1 MNNLQKVFHDFAQYS
16 DDILILLD
24 ESFCFPKSRPKNKKK
39 YVSITSLM
47 DEDDVYECLKEEGS
61 TVLNYKITS
70 KGMGPNKIL
79 NYFIHILVNFDFQP
93 YIVEL
98 PNNEVIVS
106 IVASDVDV
114 GFQCQEVTMSDDDDY
129 QEDVEATAGEEE
141 DYREEYEDEHED
153 EHEDKHETEDEHD
166 GEKDVCDYEVEV
178 EEVEEEGEDEN
189 EDDDEIDENE
199 GENKEGEEED
209 EVEVEGEEEE
219 GGGEVEESEGED
231 EVESDDKSEEEE
243 NPVVNELRGENLD
256 KMKKPEMIDY
266 LLRLNIKKVNDKNIR
281 ICQKHELGEFLKNFL
296 EN

>member
-24 ESFCFPKSRPKNKKK
+24 ESFCFPKSRPKTKKK

-98 PNNEVIVS
+98 TNNEVIVS
-106 IVASDVDV
+106 IVVSDVDV
-114 GFQCQEVTMSDDDDY
+114 GFQCQEVTMSDDD
-129 QEDVEATAGEEE
+129 QEDVGATAGEED
-141 DYREEYEDEHED
+141 DYREQENEYEDE
-153 EHEDKHETEDEHD
+153 TEENSD
-166 GEKDVCDYEVEV
+166 GEKDVCDFENEVEVEV
-178 EEVEEEGEDEN
+178 EEGEDKNEDDDEVDENEEGENQEGEDEDEEGEDE
-189 EDDDEIDENE
+189 DE
-199 GENKEGEEED
+199 
-209 EVEVEGEEEE
+209 
-219 GGGEVEESEGED
+219 EGED
-231 EVESDDKSEEEE
+231 EVEKDDESEEEE

-266 LLRLNIKKVNDKNIR
+266 LLRLNIKKINDKSIR